1 MSRYYKIDTRGK
13 HWIQRVNGVPAWQAS
28 DKGRIIYDLIT
39 DSMYFAN
46 NVQWQAGGKYSDIPQ
61 NTILLIESDVA
72 LTGYSLLINKED
84 MVVYIEK
91 GTGAGGS
98 AGGIDKAGGT
108 WSQPNH
114 IHSVGNHTHT
124 VVNHSHSLNSHVHAQ
139 QGSTSYQ
146 GGTEDQGGG
155 SNTAAP
161 GHSHTLSGNTG
172 GAAGSTGADS
182 TPTNSGGPGNTGNDN
197 MGSAW
202 RPKGRNFTR
211 QQRT

>member
-72 LTGYSLLINKED
+72 LTGYSLLTNED
-84 MVVYIEK
+84 DGVVYITRGSVAGGENG
-91 GTGAGGS
+91 GTNKAGGS
-98 AGGIDKAGGT
+98 

-114 IHSVGNHTHT
+114 AHSVANHQHT
-124 VVNHSHSLNSHVHAQ
+124 VASHSHTLNSHVHVQ
-139 QGSTSYQ
+139 QGSTSFQ

-155 SNTAAP
+155 SNTCAP

-172 GAAGSTGADS
+172 QAAGSTGADA
-182 TPTNSGGPGNTGNDN
+182 PGTNSGGPGNTGNDN
-197 MGSAW
+197 MDGSW